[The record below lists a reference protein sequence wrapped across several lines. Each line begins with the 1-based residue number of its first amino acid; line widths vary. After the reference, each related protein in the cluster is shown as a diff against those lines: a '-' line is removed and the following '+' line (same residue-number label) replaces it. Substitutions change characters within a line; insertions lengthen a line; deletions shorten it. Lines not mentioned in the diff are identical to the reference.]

1 MPSASTSSDYRRL
14 DHLPAHCS
22 RTATVEHQTHQSASD
37 NYREYDAEDHRQP
50 AVETHSCT
58 GRLLPSPYRP
68 TDRDAEQRQQANSY
82 QGNFHENKTRSV
94 R

>member
-22 RTATVEHQTHQSASD
+22 RTGYCRTSDPSSD

-58 GRLLPSPYRP
+58 GGLLPSPYRP